1 MGWDS
6 IKENDSDFTKFEA
19 GKDVRIHIIGG
30 EPEKRTNHFIK
41 GKPQPCGG
49 DKCELCAGGEKK
61 RVSFILGVYNLTS
74 KKQQTM
80 EQGIMVFKQ
89 IKKIRDTYSGDLSTV
104 DLVIS
109 REGSGPTDTKYTV
122 VPVPTQFK
130 ADMITGSAEDV
141 PF

>member
-19 GKDVRIHIIGG
+19 GKDVRVHLIGG
-30 EPEKRTNHFIK
+30 EPEKRVNHFIK
-41 GKPQPCGG
+41 SKPQPCGG
-49 DKCELCAGGEKK
+49 EKCELCAAGEKK
-61 RVSFILGVYNLTS
+61 RVSFTLKVYNLTA
-74 KKQQTM
+74 KKEQVM

-89 IKKIRDTYSGDLSTV
+89 IKKIRDTYNGDLSTV

-130 ADMITGSAEDV
+130 PDMIVAAPEEV

>member
-1 MGWDS
+1 MSWDS

-19 GKDVRIHIIGG
+19 GKDVRVHILGG
-30 EPEKRTNHFIK
+30 EPEKHVNHFIK

-49 DKCELCAGGEKK
+49 DKCELCAAGDKK
-61 RVSFILGVYNLTS
+61 RLSFSLSVYNFTA
-74 KKQQTM
+74 KKDQKM

-89 IKKIRDTYSGDLSTV
+89 IKKIREVYSGDLSKV

-122 VPVPTQFK
+122 IAVPTQFK
-130 ADMITGSAEDV
+130 PEMITAPKEEV